1 MIMNI
6 TKEQF
11 DNFVAVRDSGVCN
24 MLEHKKIT
32 ELTNLTKQEQRYI
45 LRNFK
50 ELWVKWY
57 I

>member
-1 MIMNI
+1 MNI

-50 ELWVKWY
+50 ELWIKWC